1 MWRKRYT
8 KHANGR
14 QAYEAYGGKGCL
26 PPLSPLKSAS
36 CRKNLHLCTK
46 GSSCEYYNF
55 LSGWKQHQKFVCEQH
70 GRNVHQT
77 VIWVTS
83 DTFPQ
88 LPAAARPQSCRV
100 LSLLA
105 DLGLCLKID
114 AHLQQ
119 QHGSSSA
126 RKRVNQESC
135 GGIKSSAACFAKQR
149 RPAYG
154 CLVLPPQPRWEMVFV
169 RVIKLSHN
177 PITSVIFMIQ
187 PRDWTQSLCL
197 TRQLDKC

>member
-1 MWRKRYT
+1 MQIDDRRM
-8 KHANGR
+8 KHTEGR
-14 QAYEAYGGKGCL
+14 GVSLPCLHWSRPPAERICISVQRGVLVSATTFFQAEN
-26 PPLSPLKSAS
+26 SI
-36 CRKNLHLCTK
+36 KNR
-46 GSSCEYYNF
+46 
-55 LSGWKQHQKFVCEQH
+55 QVVCEQH

-105 DLGLCLKID
+105 DLSLCLKID